1 MNATTTTREKTS
13 ASSKSAATSP
23 TTQIQPYLF
32 FDGQCEAALEYYRR
46 VLGAEV
52 TQLMRF
58 KESPE
63 PGMCGSA
70 GNGDKVMH
78 ASFRVGETTVMAS
91 DGMCENR
98 PKFEGFSLSLTLPDG
113 QTAERVFA
121 SLADGGK
128 VQQPLMQTFF
138 ASHFGMVADRF
149 GVGWMI
155 MVPAQG

>member
-1 MNATTTTREKTS
+1 MNATTMTREKTS
-13 ASSKSAATSP
+13 ATSKSAATS
-23 TTQIQPYLF
+23 TYVQPYLF

-58 KESPE
+58 KDSPE
-63 PGMCGSA
+63 PGTCGASD
-70 GNGDKVMH
+70 GDKVMH
-78 ASFRVGETTVMAS
+78 ASFRIGETTLMAS

-113 QTAERVFA
+113 HTAERVFA
-121 SLADGGK
+121 SLSDGGK
-128 VQQPLMQTFF
+128 VQQPLSQTFF

-155 MVPAQG
+155 MVPMAPAQG

>member
-1 MNATTTTREKTS
+1 MTRDKASAT
-13 ASSKSAATSP
+13 SKGAATKD
-23 TTQIQPYLF
+23 TTQVQPYLF

-63 PGMCGSA
+63 PGQCGA
-70 GNGDKVMH
+70 NDGDKVMH
-78 ASFRVGETTVMAS
+78 ASFRVGETILMAS
-91 DGMCENR
+91 DGRCENR

-113 QTAERVFA
+113 PTAERVFA
-121 SLADGGK
+121 SLSDGGK

-138 ASHFGMVADRF
+138 ASRFGMVADRF

>member
-1 MNATTTTREKTS
+1 MNPTTMTREKTS
-13 ASSKSAATSP
+13 ATSKGAATKA
-23 TTQIQPYLF
+23 TTQVQPYLF

-63 PGMCGSA
+63 PGNCGGP

-78 ASFRVGETTVMAS
+78 ASFRIGETTVMAS

-121 SLADGGK
+121 SLSDGGK

-138 ASHFGMVADRF
+138 ASRFGMVADRF